1 MYILE
6 GNIGAG
12 KTTFLTL
19 LKKHLPDIEVM
30 TEPVTNW
37 NSESYGESLLANFY
51 NDTPR
56 WAYTLELLTMI
67 CRTRDHVA
75 EQASA
80 NSNRILERSLYSGHY
95 CFAKNCFKS
104 GFLTKAEWN
113 VYNMWADFLINRH
126 CRPPKG
132 FIYVKADPKICF
144 ERIQKRNRSSET
156 SLSFEYIQDI
166 NRAHDK
172 FLIEKEGITPA
183 LRDIPVLVLDCNE
196 DFVENPKNMKIHAL
210 KVKDFLQKTQ
220 ETGNICIRTG
230 PSPETR
236 ANSSRLR

>member
-19 LKKHLPDIEVM
+19 LKEHLPEIDIM

-37 NSESYGESLLANFY
+37 NNESYGESLLANFY

-56 WAYTLELLTMI
+56 WAFTLELLTMI
-67 CRTRDHVA
+67 CRTRNHVS
-75 EQASA
+75 EQNNS

-95 CFAKNCFKS
+95 CFAKNCFES

-132 FIYVKADPKICF
+132 FIYLKADPQTCL
-144 ERIQKRNRSSET
+144 ERIKKRSRPSET
-156 SLSFEYIQDI
+156 SISIEYVRDI
-166 NRAHDK
+166 DRAHDN
-172 FLIEKEGITPA
+172 FLIEKKGIAPSI
-183 LRDIPVLVLDCNE
+183 RNIPVLVLDCNE
-196 DFVENPKNMKIHAL
+196 DFVENPKKMKIHTF
-210 KVKDFLQKTQ
+210 KVNDFLQKTQ
-220 ETGNICIRTG
+220 ESGSICMR
-230 PSPETR
+230 PCPRER
-236 ANSSRLR
+236 AKVF